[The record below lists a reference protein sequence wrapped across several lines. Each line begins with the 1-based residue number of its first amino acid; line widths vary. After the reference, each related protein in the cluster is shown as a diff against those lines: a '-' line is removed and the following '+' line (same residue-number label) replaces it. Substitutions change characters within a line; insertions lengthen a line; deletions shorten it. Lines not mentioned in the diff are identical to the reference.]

1 MEKKTKTILI
11 VSSVILVTAV
21 ASYFLFIHK
30 PKDDKGD
37 SDGGYDG
44 DTDGGD
50 SDDNFSQAGN
60 NVVVAGNYANTR
72 ESSCTD
78 TDIVVKVEGNGKL
91 IGTIDGQRQGCDGFT
106 WYDVEL
112 SPDNV
117 EASGYKLGNLFNT
130 EHNHAWVRSDVVNVE

>member
-30 PKDDKGD
+30 PPDD
-37 SDGGYDG
+37 SDEGNGENGGNG
-44 DTDGGD
+44 DD
-50 SDDNFSQAGN
+50 SDNNFSQAGN
-60 NVVVAGNYANTR
+60 NVVVKGNYTNTR
-72 ESSCTD
+72 EGSCTD

-91 IGTIDGQRQGCDGFT
+91 IGTIDGQRQGCDGKI

-117 EASGYKLGNLFNT
+117 EASGYKFWGLYNT

>member
-1 MEKKTKTILI
+1 MEKKTKTVLI
-11 VSSVILVTAV
+11 VSSIILVTAV

-37 SDGGYDG
+37 NG
-44 DTDGGD
+44 DTDGD
-50 SDDNFSQAGN
+50 SSDNNFSQVGN
-60 NVVVAGNYANTR
+60 NVVVKGNYANTR

-78 TDIVVKVEGNGKL
+78 TDVVVRVEGNGKL
-91 IGTIDGQRQGCDGFT
+91 IGTIDGQREGCDGMI

-112 SPDNV
+112 SPENVDN
-117 EASGYKLGNLFNT
+117 SGYDFGFYTT